1 VVTAIAFS
9 NAKPHRMT
17 IFSNK
22 AFFLSII
29 IMLALDTAF
38 VFLPNPGVSLASQN
52 TGG

>member
-1 VVTAIAFS
+1 MTAIAFS
-9 NAKPHRMT
+9 NSKPPRMT

-22 AFFLSII
+22 AFFFSIV

-38 VFLPNPGVSLASQN
+38 VFLPNPGVSLDTQN